1 MIYLY
6 DQIIYYPILN
16 ALVFLY
22 NTVAFHDLGVA
33 IILLTILV
41 RIILYPLFHK
51 SARHQAISQRIQP
64 EVKKL
69 QELHKGDKQKQT
81 AAIMALHKEHGINP
95 FSGFLLLLVQLPV
108 LIGLYQILSRTLQ
121 PDFLAGL
128 YFFVEAPAS
137 INALFLGLINLN
149 KGSIFIVGLAAL
161 AQYFQGK
168 LALPKPRPGVAP
180 SQAEKVSRQMVFIG
194 PGITLAIFYN
204 LPAAVSLYWFV
215 SSLFSVLQQ
224 MRVNKQLDYHGI
236 TRTNSK
242 KNS

>member
-6 DQIIYYPILN
+6 DQILYYPLLN

-22 NTVAFHDLGVA
+22 NIVPFHDFGIA
-33 IILLTILV
+33 IILLTILI

-51 SARHQAISQRIQP
+51 SARHQAISQRLQP

-69 QELHKGDKQKQT
+69 QELHKHDKKKQT
-81 AAIMALHKEHGINP
+81 EAIMELHKEHGINP

-108 LIGLYQILSRTLQ
+108 LIALYQILSASMK
-121 PDFLAGL
+121 PEFLSGL
-128 YFFVEAPAS
+128 YSFVQAPS
-137 INALFLGLINLN
+137 EINPTFLGLINLS
-149 KGSIFIVGLAAL
+149 KGSILIVGLAAL

-168 LALPKPRPGVAP
+168 LALPAPHEGHVP
-180 SQAEKVSRQMVFIG
+180 SQAEKVSRQMVFVG
-194 PGITLAIFYN
+194 PFITLIIFYN

-224 MRVNKQLDYHGI
+224 MRVNKQLEHG
-236 TRTNSK
+236 TVRANSS

>member
-6 DQIIYYPILN
+6 DHIIYYPILN

-22 NTVAFHDLGVA
+22 NTVAFHDLGIA
-33 IILLTILV
+33 IIFLTILV

-69 QELHKGDKQKQT
+69 QELHKNDRQKQT

-95 FSGFLLLLVQLPV
+95 FSGFLLLIVQLPV
-108 LIGLYQILSRTLQ
+108 LIGLYRILAKVLK
-121 PDFLAGL
+121 PGLLVGL
-128 YFFVEAPAS
+128 YSFIEVPQT
-137 INALFLGLINLN
+137 INPIFLGLINLS
-149 KGSIFIVGLAAL
+149 KGSIFIVGFAAI

-168 LALPKPRPGVAP
+168 LAIPKSPPGHVP

-194 PGITLAIFYN
+194 PGITFMIFYN
-204 LPAAVSLYWFV
+204 LPAAVSLYWLV
-215 SSLFSVLQQ
+215 SSLFSILQQ
-224 MRVNKQLDYHGI
+224 TRVNKQLNHGI
-236 TRTNSK
+236 TRTNNK